1 MAAADELQEAVR
13 RALGGT
19 ATPMAA
25 RLAIAAVAQAVR
37 EGLAEDGCVRLSHF
51 GTFRLQQRRPRRLRL
66 PGSGEWL
73 CLPERRVLCFSPSP
87 SGKKSGPQTE

>member
-1 MAAADELQEAVR
+1 MAADELQEAVR
-13 RALGGT
+13 LALGGT

-37 EGLAEDGCVRLSHF
+37 EGLAEDGCVRLAHF

-66 PGSGEWL
+66 PGSGEWF

-87 SGKKSGPQTE
+87 PGKKSGPQTE